1 MMVSLLFIIGHMGLF
16 FYNKIG
22 SIIPAVDLPT
32 TEIIEPFFVALYFT
46 IYQLKN
52 RQKRVT
58 MVIGKLV
65 TDTIKDD
72 LESGGNHV
80 FF

>member
-32 TEIIEPFFVALYFT
+32 TEIIEPLSFSS
-46 IYQLKN
+46 N
-52 RQKRVT
+52 KREN
-58 MVIGKLV
+58 IS
-65 TDTIKDD
+65 
-72 LESGGNHV
+72 ER
-80 FF
+80 

>member
-1 MMVSLLFIIGHMGLF
+1 M
-16 FYNKIG
+16 
-22 SIIPAVDLPT
+22 DLPT

>member
-32 TEIIEPFFVALYFT
+32 TEIIEPFYLASLTNCIKWVKTLIYNSFWQKLYSKK
-46 IYQLKN
+46 ILRPY
-52 RQKRVT
+52 
-58 MVIGKLV
+58 
-65 TDTIKDD
+65 
-72 LESGGNHV
+72 
-80 FF
+80 